1 MARFIKIR
9 PVIDLSLGT
18 KSDTDVYL
26 NIDRINSIV
35 DKGTY
40 AIININDQS
49 YTIDIPY
56 SSIITKINATVV

>member
-35 DKGTY
+35 DKYSY
-40 AIININDQS
+40 AWQGS
-49 YTIDIPY
+49 IDINNSY
-56 SSIITKINATVV
+56 IKMNGKYLWKG